1 MLRILKYFKWY
12 YYIVIILIVLLVY
25 VQVSCD
31 LTLAD
36 YIQKIV
42 DMLLAKNT
50 DRNVLGRV
58 ALEMAGISV
67 GSILARAST
76 SYLAVRMAAD
86 FSRRL
91 RKMIFEKV
99 DSFSME
105 EINSFSTA
113 SLITRTTNDV
123 QQVQQVVMIGL
134 NMAITA
140 PIMAIRGIGM
150 VLGFSTEITSIIA
163 VGIVAI
169 VLMVNVIFVVVI
181 PKFKKIQKLI
191 DRLNLVTRENLTG
204 IRVIRAYNGEQYQEE
219 KFGEVND
226 EVTKTNIFVNRAMS
240 LIDPFMFFTLNMVN
254 LLIIWIGAY
263 LLSNGSLGDMSV
275 GLGRLT
281 SYTMYTMQIIF
292 SFMMLTFLFILIPRG
307 SVSANRI
314 MEVLNKNVKVSDP
327 ISNTPSTD
335 LKGAIEFKDVCFKYP
350 HAETCVIENINLS
363 IKQGETVAFVGSTGS
378 GKSTLINLIPRFY
391 DVTMGELLV
400 NGVNVKDFKLKDLRS
415 LIGYVPQQGILFSGT
430 IASNLS
436 IGENEIPKDKM
447 MEAIKVAQAEEF
459 VSKLELGLESP
470 IAQGGTNVSGGQKQ
484 RLSIARAIVNNPEIY
499 IFDDS
504 FSALDYRTDKK
515 LRQELKEYTK
525 DATTLIVAQRIGTI
539 LHADKIV
546 VLDKGKIVGLGTH
559 KELMKTCEV
568 YQEMAYSQLSKE
580 ELDHVN

>member
-25 VQVSCD
+25 IQVSCD

-504 FSALDYRTDKK
+504 FSALDYQTDKK

-559 KELMKTCEV
+559 KELMQTCEV

>member
-25 VQVSCD
+25 IQVSCD

>member
-1 MLRILKYFKWY
+1 
-12 YYIVIILIVLLVY
+12 
-25 VQVSCD
+25 
-31 LTLAD
+31 
-36 YIQKIV
+36 
-42 DMLLAKNT
+42 
-50 DRNVLGRV
+50 
-58 ALEMAGISV
+58 
-67 GSILARAST
+67 
-76 SYLAVRMAAD
+76 
-86 FSRRL
+86 
-91 RKMIFEKV
+91 
-99 DSFSME
+99 
-105 EINSFSTA
+105 
-113 SLITRTTNDV
+113 
-123 QQVQQVVMIGL
+123 
-134 NMAITA
+134 
-140 PIMAIRGIGM
+140 
-150 VLGFSTEITSIIA
+150 
-163 VGIVAI
+163 
-169 VLMVNVIFVVVI
+169 
-181 PKFKKIQKLI
+181 
-191 DRLNLVTRENLTG
+191 
-204 IRVIRAYNGEQYQEE
+204 
-219 KFGEVND
+219 
-226 EVTKTNIFVNRAMS
+226 
-240 LIDPFMFFTLNMVN
+240 MVN

-504 FSALDYRTDKK
+504 FSALDYQTDKK

>member
-25 VQVSCD
+25 IQVSCD

-559 KELMKTCEV
+559 KELMQTCEV

>member
-25 VQVSCD
+25 IQVSCD

-504 FSALDYRTDKK
+504 FSALDYQTDKK

>member
-12 YYIVIILIVLLVY
+12 YYIVIILIILLVY
-25 VQVSCD
+25 IQVSCD

-504 FSALDYRTDKK
+504 FSALDYQTDKK

-525 DATTLIVAQRIGTI
+525 DATTLIVAHRIGTI